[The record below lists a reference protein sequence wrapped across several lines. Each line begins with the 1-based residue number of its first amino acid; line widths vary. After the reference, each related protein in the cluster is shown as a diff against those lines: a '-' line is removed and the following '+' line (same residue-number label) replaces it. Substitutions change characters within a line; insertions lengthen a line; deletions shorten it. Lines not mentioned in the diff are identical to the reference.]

1 MDFAQISFAMQAKRH
16 CARAFVASPALCR
29 YARCH
34 GAFCNCLTFPNGAA
48 LLPMSS
54 AGRQSRNGGTDAKKG
69 ANRRLTS
76 EDVARAA
83 GVSMS
88 AVSRAFTPGASVAPD
103 KRAHILRAA
112 RELGYRP
119 NVMARAVVT
128 RRSNVVGLI
137 LFNETNRHHPG
148 VLLALSQ
155 AFSKIGVRVMLFLL
169 DDVAEIGPVTDHILS
184 YQLDGVISAAP
195 IPQEH
200 LDHLAAAQV
209 PLLFY
214 NRPGDDGVASVGCD
228 HYASGV
234 LIARHV
240 MATGAKR
247 IALIRSYAEAFVGNE
262 RMRGVEDA
270 LAREGVAVVAE
281 FRGDFDYDRGVAAVL
296 DWADRGIDDY
306 DAIIAANDMMAIG
319 AKDALIY
326 KLGKRV
332 PEDVAVAGFDG
343 VEASRWLSH
352 SIASVD
358 QPIEYMAK
366 AAVEMMALRIE
377 DDRLPAERRLFPGR
391 LQCGSSVAG

>member
-1 MDFAQISFAMQAKRH
+1 
-16 CARAFVASPALCR
+16 
-29 YARCH
+29 
-34 GAFCNCLTFPNGAA
+34 
-48 LLPMSS
+48 MSG
-54 AGRQSRNGGTDAKKG
+54 AGRRPRASDAGGKTG

-76 EDVARAA
+76 ADVARVA
-83 GVSMS
+83 GVSAS
-88 AVSRAFTPGASVAPD
+88 AVSRAFTPGASVAPA

-169 DDVAEIGPVTDHILS
+169 EDIGETSAVIDHILS
-184 YQLDGVISAAP
+184 YQLDGVIAAAP
-195 IPQEH
+195 IPQEDLEH
-200 LDHLAAAQV
+200 LTAAQV

-214 NRPGDDGVASVGCD
+214 NRPGEDGFASVSCD

-240 MATGAKR
+240 MAAGARR
-247 IALIRSYAEAFVGNE
+247 IALIRSYAESFVGNE
-262 RMRGVEDA
+262 RMRGVEEE
-270 LAREGVAVVAE
+270 LARSGAKVVAE
-281 FRGDFDYDRGVAAVL
+281 YRGDFDYDRGVAAVIH
-296 DWADRGIDDY
+296 WSARGIDDY

-319 AKDALIY
+319 AKDALVH

-352 SIASVD
+352 GIASVD
-358 QPIEYMAK
+358 QPIEHMAM
-366 AAVEMMALRIE
+366 AAVDMMALRIE
-377 DDRLPAERRLFPGR
+377 NEHLPAERRLFPGR
-391 LQCGSSVAG
+391 LQRGPSVAG

>member
-1 MDFAQISFAMQAKRH
+1 
-16 CARAFVASPALCR
+16 
-29 YARCH
+29 
-34 GAFCNCLTFPNGAA
+34 
-48 LLPMSS
+48 MSS
-54 AGRQSRNGGTDAKKG
+54 SDRRPRTIGIDSKKG
-69 ANRRLTS
+69 ASRRLTS
-76 EDVARAA
+76 EDVARVA
-83 GVSMS
+83 GVSAS
-88 AVSRAFTPGASVAPD
+88 AVSRAFTPGASVAPA

-137 LFNETNRHHPG
+137 LFNETNRHHPS

-169 DDVAEIGPVTDHILS
+169 EDIGETSAVIDHILS

-195 IPQEH
+195 IPQED
-200 LDHLAAAQV
+200 LDHLRAAQV

-214 NRPGDDGVASVGCD
+214 NRPGEDGFASVSCD

-240 MATGAKR
+240 LAAGARR
-247 IALIRSYAEAFVGNE
+247 IALIQSYAEAFVGNE
-262 RMRGVEDA
+262 RMRGVVEE
-270 LAREGVAVVAE
+270 LARSGAQVVAE
-281 FRGDFDYDRGVAAVL
+281 YRGDFDYDRGVAAVVE
-296 DWADRGIDDY
+296 WAARGIDGY

-319 AKDALIY
+319 AKDALVH

-352 SIASVD
+352 GIASVD
-358 QPIEYMAK
+358 QPIEHMAK
-366 AAVEMMALRIE
+366 AAVDMMALRIE
-377 DDRLPAERRLFPGR
+377 NELLPAERRLYPGR
-391 LQCGSSVAG
+391 LQRGSSVAG

>member
-1 MDFAQISFAMQAKRH
+1 MKTPGRRP
-16 CARAFVASPALCR
+16 RADDIDP
-29 YARCH
+29 
-34 GAFCNCLTFPNGAA
+34 
-48 LLPMSS
+48 
-54 AGRQSRNGGTDAKKG
+54 KKG
-69 ANRRLTS
+69 SNRRLTS
-76 EDVARAA
+76 EDVARVA
-83 GVSMS
+83 GVSPS
-88 AVSRAFTPGASVAPD
+88 AVSRAFTPGASVAPE

-155 AFSKIGVRVMLFLL
+155 AFSTIGVRVMLFLL
-169 DDVAEIGPVTDHILS
+169 EETGEIGEVIDHILS
-184 YQLDGVISAAP
+184 YQLDGVIAAAP

-200 LDHLAAAQV
+200 LEHLAAARV

-214 NRPGDDGVASVGCD
+214 NRPGEDGIASVSCD
-228 HYASGV
+228 HHASGILLAKHV
-234 LIARHV
+234 LAAGAR
-240 MATGAKR
+240 R

-262 RMRGVEDA
+262 RMRGVEEE
-270 LAREGVAVVAE
+270 LARGGAKVVAE
-281 FRGDFDYDRGVAAVL
+281 YRGDFDYDRGVAAVVH
-296 DWADRGIDDY
+296 WAERGIDDY

-319 AKDALIY
+319 AKDALVH
-326 KLGKRV
+326 KFGKRV

-358 QPIEYMAK
+358 QPIGHMAK
-366 AAVEMMALRIE
+366 AAVDMMALRIE
-377 DDRLPAERRLFPGR
+377 NEHLPAERRLFPGR
-391 LQCGSSVAG
+391 LQRGSSVAG

>member
-1 MDFAQISFAMQAKRH
+1 
-16 CARAFVASPALCR
+16 
-29 YARCH
+29 
-34 GAFCNCLTFPNGAA
+34 
-48 LLPMSS
+48 MSGS
-54 AGRQSRNGGTDAKKG
+54 GRRPRDGDVDGEKG

-76 EDVARAA
+76 VDVARVA
-83 GVSMS
+83 GVSAS
-88 AVSRAFTPGASVAPD
+88 AVSRAFTPGASVAPA

-169 DDVAEIGPVTDHILS
+169 EDIGETSAVIDHILS
-184 YQLDGVISAAP
+184 YQLDGVVAAAP
-195 IPQEH
+195 IAPEDLEH
-200 LDHLAAAQV
+200 LTAAQV

-214 NRPGDDGVASVGCD
+214 NRPGEEGFASVSCD

-234 LIARHV
+234 LLARHV
-240 MATGAKR
+240 MAAGAQR

-262 RMRGVEDA
+262 RMRGVEEE
-270 LAREGVAVVAE
+270 LARSGAKVVAE
-281 FRGDFDYDRGVAAVL
+281 YRGDFNYDRGVAAVV
-296 DWADRGIDDY
+296 DWAARGLDDY

-319 AKDALIY
+319 AKDALVH

-352 SIASVD
+352 GIASVD
-358 QPIEYMAK
+358 QPIEHMAK

-377 DDRLPAERRLFPGR
+377 NELLPAERRLYPGR
-391 LQCGSSVAG
+391 LQRGSSVAG

>member
-1 MDFAQISFAMQAKRH
+1 
-16 CARAFVASPALCR
+16 
-29 YARCH
+29 
-34 GAFCNCLTFPNGAA
+34 
-48 LLPMSS
+48 MSGS
-54 AGRQSRNGGTDAKKG
+54 GRRPRNVDADGKKT

-76 EDVARAA
+76 VDVARVA
-83 GVSMS
+83 GVSAS
-88 AVSRAFTPGASVAPD
+88 AVSRAFTPGASVAPA
-103 KRAHILRAA
+103 KREHILRAA

-119 NVMARAVVT
+119 NVMARAVAT

-169 DDVAEIGPVTDHILS
+169 EDIGEISAVIDHILS
-184 YQLDGVISAAP
+184 YQLDGVITAAP
-195 IPQEH
+195 IPQED
-200 LDHLAAAQV
+200 LDHLSAAQV

-214 NRPGDDGVASVGCD
+214 NRPGEDGFASVSCD

-240 MATGAKR
+240 LSAGAQR

-262 RMRGVEDA
+262 RMRGVEDELSRSGA
-270 LAREGVAVVAE
+270 KVVAE
-281 FRGDFDYDRGVAAVL
+281 YRGDFDYDRGVAAVL
-296 DWADRGIDDY
+296 DWAKRGIGDY

-319 AKDALIY
+319 AKDALIH

-332 PEDVAVAGFDG
+332 PQDVAVAGFDG

-352 SIASVD
+352 GISSVE
-358 QPIEYMAK
+358 QPIEHMAM
-366 AAVEMMALRIE
+366 AAVDMMALRIE
-377 DDRLPAERRLFPGR
+377 NEHLPAERRLYPGR
-391 LQCGSSVAG
+391 LQSGSSVAN